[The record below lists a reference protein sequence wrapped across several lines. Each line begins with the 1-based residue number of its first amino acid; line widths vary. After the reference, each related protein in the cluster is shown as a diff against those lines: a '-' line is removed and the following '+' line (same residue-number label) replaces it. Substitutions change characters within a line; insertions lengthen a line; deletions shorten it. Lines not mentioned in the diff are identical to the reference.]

1 LGTDTFLT
9 VAPGGLILNTANADV
24 ISQILARGNDFPK
37 AVKIYRL
44 VSIYGENVVSTE
56 GATWRYHRKLTKP
69 AFSEEN
75 NRLVWRETLNLSQAM
90 LASWVGTRKSSETVH
105 HVARDTMRLS
115 LEVIGRAGLG
125 QAMAWPK
132 SSEDE
137 LESETL
143 KEGHTMSFAT
153 ALEHISQNVIQVAAT
168 LTAFPE
174 WFLSMY
180 PLLAISGY

>member
-1 LGTDTFLT
+1 
-9 VAPGGLILNTANADV
+9 VAPGGLILNTADADV
-24 ISQILARGNDFPK
+24 ISQILARGHDFPK

-105 HVARDTMRLS
+105 HAARDTMRLS

-125 QAMAWPK
+125 QAMRWPK
-132 SSEDE
+132 
-137 LESETL
+137 SETL

-168 LTAFPE
+168 LTAFPV